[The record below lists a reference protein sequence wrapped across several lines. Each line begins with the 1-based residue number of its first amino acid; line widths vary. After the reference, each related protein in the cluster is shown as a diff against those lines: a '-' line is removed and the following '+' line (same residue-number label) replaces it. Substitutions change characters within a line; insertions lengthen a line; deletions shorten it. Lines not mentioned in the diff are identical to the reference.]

1 MTVRARMTHSGT
13 GLSGSVHRSCSGRR
27 LSGYYVFVEAE
38 VSVERVDVKETRNGN
53 RRFVLRDADGKEYT
67 TFRPQIGEAAA
78 QYEGKRAR
86 ITFHEDERNGFTN
99 VYLDA
104 ITGSAEPADGEGS
117 AHDAEVAAWQTAVE
131 AAPWLSGESE
141 PQRAVDA
148 DELFD
153 RLKPFQ
159 ERVAADIRDQRDAD

>member
-1 MTVRARMTHSGT
+1 M
-13 GLSGSVHRSCSGRR
+13 
-27 LSGYYVFVEAE
+27 EAQ
-38 VSVERVDVKETRNGN
+38 VTVERVEVRETRSGN

-67 TFRPQIGEAAA
+67 TFRPQIGNEAAK
-78 QYEGKRAR
+78 YEGRRAR
-86 ITFHEDERNGFTN
+86 VSFHEEERNGFTN

-104 ITGSAEPADGEGS
+104 IAPANEQV
-117 AHDAEVAAWQTAVE
+117 ATAPEQHDAEVAAWQTAVE

-141 PQRAVDA
+141 PEHAVDP

-159 ERVAADIRDQRDAD
+159 ERVAADIRDQPDDE